1 MEKEGESFDRRSS
14 DGDEKESVRPPP
26 RPRGGGPRRVGGG
39 RLPAPETISETLGA
53 TPAKTHPQLDGGAD
67 HDGGEQHRVG
77 RGKENDGTWE
87 AERCCPRVSRPTWQ
101 MKFRNGEEKRDF
113 VWRLRNSIGRAVR
126 YGQFGR

>member
-26 RPRGGGPRRVGGG
+26 RPRGGDPRHIGGG
-39 RLPAPETISETLGA
+39 RLHEPETISETLGA
-53 TPAKTHPQLDGGAD
+53 TPAKTHPQLDGAD
-67 HDGGEQHRVG
+67 DDDGGEQHRVG

-87 AERCCPRVSRPTWQ
+87 AQMLPSSRQVWL
-101 MKFRNGEEKRDF
+101 MECRRNAILSGDY
-113 VWRLRNSIGRAVR
+113 VTRAVR